1 MNEIFLVLDESGAK
15 GYSNNPESEDGEL
28 GVMAGYLLPI
38 SRANTAEADLGA
50 IRSKFLSGDK
60 LHITDLAPH
69 QQEELRND
77 LFAYFT
83 KVQARWLYEA
93 IYVQGFFEHAQ
104 LVNQL
109 SKEAHDSRRSNVKI
123 SWREN
128 RDLLH
133 AELFQGVFS
142 KAVAFCL
149 DNIGPKVKINVI
161 TDRTDASIIKK
172 FQAAADE
179 FLGFESGSTTPVTG
193 FDIDSQSVLH
203 GEVQSKIGA
212 STTSIMDLSGIEY
225 SIKCEDS
232 ALTLAADVLVNS
244 VNFHLKSLQKTSVG
258 VELNDSKTIAGHP
271 LEVFVYGTWSD
282 PDLRY
287 SMDAAYAHPSS
298 VAN

>member
-1 MNEIFLVLDESGAK
+1 MDEIFLVLDESGAK

-38 SRANTAEADLGA
+38 SHADKAEAALSA

-69 QQEELRND
+69 QQEELRSD

-83 KVQARWLYEA
+83 KVQAPWLYEA

-104 LVNQL
+104 LANQL
-109 SKEAHDSRRSNVKI
+109 SKEVHDSRRSNVKI

-149 DNIGPKVKINVI
+149 DNIGTKVKINII
-161 TDRTDASIIKK
+161 TDRTDAPIIKK
-172 FQAAADE
+172 FQSAADE
-179 FLGFESGSTTPVTG
+179 FLGFASGSTTPVTG
-193 FDIDSQSVLH
+193 FDTDSRSVLH

-212 STTSIMDLSGIEY
+212 NTNAIIDLSGIEY

-244 VNFHLKSLQKTSVG
+244 VNFHLKSFQKTSVG
-258 VELNDSKTIAGHP
+258 VELNDAKTIAGHP
-271 LEVFVYGTWSD
+271 LEAFVYGTWSD
-282 PDLRY
+282 TDLRY
-287 SMDAAYAHPSS
+287 AMDAAYAYPSS
-298 VAN
+298 RGS